1 MVSELRAKMLML
13 KKMIKMKKLLVIS
26 LLILGL
32 AISPGLAVIA
42 EGDDSTSST
51 DGQSTK
57 IEDRSSK
64 IKDRQEDRRERIK
77 DRLTDARAKRI
88 KNRCTAAQRLIKI
101 QLTRVE
107 KVVDNRTNVYEKISE
122 KLSAIVVRLF
132 AAGVDTSQLESDIAK
147 LDALIVDF
155 NSNLEVYQQA
165 LIDAS
170 EIDCQADVEAF
181 HLALVDARQQKR
193 SLLADAKVIKDFVQS
208 DIRAT
213 INDLKDRLKS
223 DDVVDQ
229 DSQPATSNETDE
241 QTSSDEGDN

>member
-1 MVSELRAKMLML
+1 MLML